1 MVSRTYASQ
10 LPYWKD
16 LEDDEKETAA
26 NGAVI
31 RRYKKDACIYG
42 LHDAC
47 LGMIYVTKGSIR
59 EYLLSEEG
67 REVTLFHPETKLV
80 TVLDME
86 SGRSFEES
94 YDQLILSP
102 GARPIQPD
110 LPGMDSDRLFSL
122 RTVEDTFRL
131 MN

>member
-1 MVSRTYASQ
+1 M
-10 LPYWKD
+10 
-16 LEDDEKETAA
+16 
-26 NGAVI
+26 
-31 RRYKKDACIYG
+31 
-42 LHDAC
+42 
-47 LGMIYVTKGSIR
+47 
-59 EYLLSEEG
+59 
-67 REVTLFHPETKLV
+67 TLFHPETKLV
-80 TVLDME
+80 IVLDME